1 LCYGAQKTESSSPA
15 KLPSSEILEKGKS
28 FQCSSE
34 SWQQMQ
40 RLIFKR
46 EKHHSDQGY
55 YGNLS
60 PADPSPADPLPED
73 LSLLEIRR
81 SVAAGSVAL
90 PNPSPDDPCILWLFD
105 LT

>member
-60 PADPSPADPLPED
+60 PADPLPVD

-90 PNPSPDDPCILWLFD
+90 PNPSPDDPCILGLFD